1 MNTTFPLASN
11 QRDIWY
17 DQLAHQESSVYN
29 IGGYLSI
36 HGELNIPLLEKAFV
50 QLILESDA
58 LRIVIHQ
65 EDGTP
70 RQIITHNENNLY
82 LQFVD
87 FSNDDNPEIAAH
99 KYLDEGFKKPFL
111 LSKEGQLARYV
122 LIKVNNKRYYILA
135 AYHHIVSDGWS
146 TTMVNARIEEL
157 YNALL
162 ENRPPKNPPEYQYV
176 DYVKQEQEYF
186 NSNAYQRDA
195 EYWLSVIP
203 SLPSA
208 IIEKRYSVTQSST
221 LPKAHLHTF
230 SLSRVFYN
238 NLIVFAQNQKSTTYH
253 ALLSALALY
262 FSRTTQQNEIVIG
275 VPSLNRSGAKFKDVL
290 GMFVSLSPLILNVE
304 PASNISQLMQL
315 CGKTLRE
322 VYRHQRFPLGDICK
336 RLEMLRN
343 NRDSLFDIVLSYEKQ
358 EYSQPYG
365 NATISAH
372 QQFSGIARYPLAVTI
387 CEFNELHDVEVVL
400 EGAENS
406 FTPAELEML
415 GNRLQLILTQMV
427 ENPQKCLSDVD
438 LLPENEKVILF
449 EQFNPIVEKEPFT
462 ASVIQQFQKQVTLNP
477 DAIAVEFKK
486 KQFSYLQL
494 DMLSN
499 YYVQPLINLGA
510 KKNEIVAICLP
521 RCPEMLVGILAILK
535 ANAAYLPINSDTP
548 TERIAEILQQ
558 SRAVALLTISEEKKR
573 LSSLHSNFIFLD
585 EPFAAQENTVNTRI
599 SNGDDLA
606 YVIFTSGSTG
616 RPKGVMLCHEMLEIR
631 LRWLQKTFQITP
643 TDRVAQTIQFS
654 FDPSLIEIF
663 LALTQG
669 ACLVLAP
676 SGFQSPKAFAQFIV
690 EQKINAFASVPS
702 SVRHLLQGLES
713 YSTTDLRVIC
723 CGGEVLPPKLASEFI
738 TKTGARILNV
748 YGPTETVILATAF
761 ECSKNDNY
769 TVLPIGRPIDNTK
782 IYVVDEQLNLLPIGV
797 TGEIVIGGE
806 AVAKG
811 YLNQDDLTK
820 ERFLTDPFDTEKRV
834 YKTGDT
840 GYIGVDGQLYF
851 IGRIDNQVKIS
862 GYRIELGEIESL
874 LENHAK
880 VQAAAVNVIENNQ
893 QKTIYAYVESVNYQ
907 EKSGALTTEL
917 SKLLRANLPDYMQ
930 PRAIIL
936 LESIPT
942 KSNGKIDYDN
952 LPKPEISTNVI
963 VKKVASSSL
972 EMQVMQAWRDT
983 LKINDI
989 GIEDNFFEF
998 GGDSLA
1004 AVTLM
1009 IKLEQLLGKRYS
1021 LSLLLENPTIS
1032 QLAQAIQQE
1041 KNLLNELPLL
1051 IPLSDSNPE
1060 TPFYLAASGHGDIM
1074 RFTSLAEKLGDI
1086 CSVTML
1092 QPPSPSEKYITIEA
1106 IANAYA
1112 EAILSQ
1118 NAPSGYIGGFS
1129 IGGIAALETARI
1141 LIEKGHPPRGI
1152 FLIDTVY
1159 PRWPLKSPVLFWF
1172 FRFMSKFFNLN
1183 KFVVNGR
1190 YLGEMFND
1198 PGIMTQLLAWQ
1209 NHTIKPFD
1217 KLVVLFISTGMQPIK
1232 LWTLSKWTDVFRKHN
1247 LIRQSISG
1255 SHGEIFLP
1263 PHLNVLADAISYHIR
1278 RKWSKS

>member
-748 YGPTETVILATAF
+748 YGG
-761 ECSKNDNY
+761 ND
-769 TVLPIGRPIDNTK
+769 I
-782 IYVVDEQLNLLPIGV
+782 
-797 TGEIVIGGE
+797 
-806 AVAKG
+806 
-811 YLNQDDLTK
+811 
-820 ERFLTDPFDTEKRV
+820 
-834 YKTGDT
+834 
-840 GYIGVDGQLYF
+840 
-851 IGRIDNQVKIS
+851 
-862 GYRIELGEIESL
+862 
-874 LENHAK
+874 
-880 VQAAAVNVIENNQ
+880 
-893 QKTIYAYVESVNYQ
+893 
-907 EKSGALTTEL
+907 
-917 SKLLRANLPDYMQ
+917 
-930 PRAIIL
+930 
-936 LESIPT
+936 
-942 KSNGKIDYDN
+942 KIDGVEYKILHESDI
-952 LPKPEISTNVI
+952 LGI
-963 VKKVASSSL
+963 V
-972 EMQVMQAWRDT
+972 
-983 LKINDI
+983 
-989 GIEDNFFEF
+989 
-998 GGDSLA
+998 
-1004 AVTLM
+1004 
-1009 IKLEQLLGKRYS
+1009 
-1021 LSLLLENPTIS
+1021 
-1032 QLAQAIQQE
+1032 E
-1041 KNLLNELPLL
+1041 K
-1051 IPLSDSNPE
+1051 
-1060 TPFYLAASGHGDIM
+1060 
-1074 RFTSLAEKLGDI
+1074 
-1086 CSVTML
+1086 
-1092 QPPSPSEKYITIEA
+1092 
-1106 IANAYA
+1106 
-1112 EAILSQ
+1112 
-1118 NAPSGYIGGFS
+1118 
-1129 IGGIAALETARI
+1129 
-1141 LIEKGHPPRGI
+1141 
-1152 FLIDTVY
+1152 
-1159 PRWPLKSPVLFWF
+1159 
-1172 FRFMSKFFNLN
+1172 
-1183 KFVVNGR
+1183 
-1190 YLGEMFND
+1190 
-1198 PGIMTQLLAWQ
+1198 
-1209 NHTIKPFD
+1209 
-1217 KLVVLFISTGMQPIK
+1217 
-1232 LWTLSKWTDVFRKHN
+1232 
-1247 LIRQSISG
+1247 
-1255 SHGEIFLP
+1255 
-1263 PHLNVLADAISYHIR
+1263 
-1278 RKWSKS
+1278 